1 MWRPERQPG
10 RRVPVFRRGHTAP
23 ADDDRL
29 VEQSRARVRS
39 APRRREAVATAAVV
53 AAFVAAVVAVN
64 AWAPDSGRHSALTAV
79 LLVLCYAAVARVQ
92 FEVGAGAAVLTQL
105 VFVPMLFLAAPAA
118 VPLLVLLGYALCALP
133 SHLRGDW
140 HPARLGLHVVSSC
153 YALGPVAVLAVA
165 GHPAATLSPRI
176 VAVVAAGLA
185 AQFAIDV
192 GTWAALGHSPRGQA
206 RALAVAWRVDLALT
220 PIALALVAAGGGRTY
235 AFLLGLPLVAL
246 LAEFARHR
254 SASVGQAEALSE
266 AYLGT
271 ALLLGDVVEADDSY
285 TGFHSRDVVAL
296 VLDVSDR
303 MGLDDDARHKARLT
317 ALLHDVGKVAIPNE
331 IICKPGPLTAEERA
345 VIERHTLEGERML
358 NQVGGLLADV
368 GALVRSCHERWDGGG
383 YPDGLAGADI
393 PLIARIVCACDA
405 YSAMTTDRSYRAAMT
420 HEAAVA
426 ELRRCA
432 GTQFDPAVVEALVAV
447 AEAHEPGRLARAA

>member
-1 MWRPERQPG
+1 MWRPERQAG
-10 RRVPVFRRGHTAP
+10 WRVLRLGKARPAP
-23 ADDDRL
+23 AEDDRL
-29 VEQSRARVRS
+29 VEQSRARMRS
-39 APRRREAVATAAVV
+39 APIRREAVATAAVV
-53 AAFVAAVVAVN
+53 GAFATAVAAILD
-64 AWAPDSGRHSALTAV
+64 WAPDSGGHSLTTAA
-79 LLVLCYAAVARVQ
+79 LLVVAYAAVARVQ

-105 VFVPMLFLAAPAA
+105 VFVPMLFLATPAM
-118 VPLLVLLGYALCALP
+118 VPLLVLLGYLLSALP
-133 SHLRGDW
+133 RHLRGDW

-153 YALGPVAVLAVA
+153 YALGPVIVLGLA
-165 GHPAATLSPRI
+165 GEPAATLSPRML
-176 VAVVAAGLA
+176 AVVAAGLV

-271 ALLLGDVVEADDSY
+271 AMLLGDVVEADDSY
-285 TGFHSRDVVAL
+285 TGLHSRDVVAL
-296 VLDVSDR
+296 VLDVSDQ
-303 MGLDDDARHKARLT
+303 MGLDEDARHTARLT
-317 ALLHDVGKVAIPNE
+317 ALLHDVGKVAIPKE
-331 IICKPGPLTAEERA
+331 IIRKPGPLTPEERA
-345 VIERHTLEGERML
+345 IVERHTVAGERML
-358 NQVGGLLADV
+358 RQVGGLLADI
-368 GALVRSCHERWDGGG
+368 GALVRSCHEHWDGGG
-383 YPDGLAGADI
+383 YPDGLAGTDI
-393 PLIARIVCACDA
+393 PLVARIVCACDA
-405 YSAMTTDRSYRAAMT
+405 FSAMTTDRSYRAAMT
-420 HEAAVA
+420 HDAAVA

-447 AEAHEPGRLARAA
+447 ADRHEPGRLERAA

>member
-1 MWRPERQPG
+1 MWRPERQAG
-10 RRVPVFRRGHTAP
+10 WRVALLRRGRTAP
-23 ADDDRL
+23 AEDDRL
-29 VEQSRARVRS
+29 VEQSRARMRA
-39 APRRREAVATAAVV
+39 APMRREIVATSAVV
-53 AAFVAAVVAVN
+53 AAFIVAVGAIS
-64 AWAPDSGRHSALTAV
+64 AWDADVAGHGVLTAA
-79 LLVLCYAAVARVQ
+79 LLVIAYAAVARVQ

-105 VFVPMLFLAAPAA
+105 VFVPMLFLAAPAV
-118 VPLLVLLGYALCALP
+118 VPVLVLLGYVLSALP
-133 SHLRGDW
+133 RHLRGDW

-153 YALGPVAVLAVA
+153 YAIGPVVVLTLA
-165 GHPAATLSPRI
+165 GDPAPSLEPRTL
-176 VAVVAAGLA
+176 AVVAAGLV

-285 TGFHSRDVVAL
+285 TGLHSRDVVAL

-331 IICKPGPLTAEERA
+331 IIRKPGPLTPEERA
-345 VIERHTLEGERML
+345 IIERHTLEGERML

-383 YPDGLAGADI
+383 YPDGLAGTDI
-393 PLIARIVCACDA
+393 PLVARIVCACDA
-405 YSAMTTDRSYRAAMT
+405 FSAMTTDRSYRAAMT
-420 HEAAVA
+420 HEVAVA

-432 GTQFDPAVVEALVAV
+432 GTQFDPEVVEALVAV
-447 AEAHEPGRLARAA
+447 ADPHAPGRLERAA

>member
-1 MWRPERQPG
+1 MRA
-10 RRVPVFRRGHTAP
+10 AP
-23 ADDDRL
+23 I
-29 VEQSRARVRS
+29 
-39 APRRREAVATAAVV
+39 RREAAATACVV
-53 AAFVAAVVAVN
+53 AGFIVAVGVIGAWDADLAGHSFVTAALLVVA
-64 AWAPDSGRHSALTAV
+64 
-79 LLVLCYAAVARVQ
+79 YAAVARVQ

-118 VPLLVLLGYALCALP
+118 VPMLVLLGYVLSALP
-133 SHLRGDW
+133 RHLRGDW

-153 YALGPVAVLAVA
+153 YAIGPVVVLGLA
-165 GHPAATLSPRI
+165 GDPAPSLSPRTL
-176 VAVVAAGLA
+176 ALVAAGLL

-220 PIALALVAAGGGRTY
+220 PIGLALVAAGGSRTY

-285 TGFHSRDVVAL
+285 TGLHSRDVVAL
-296 VLDVSDR
+296 VLDVSEV
-303 MGLDDDARHKARLT
+303 MGLDEDERHKARLT
-317 ALLHDVGKVAIPNE
+317 ALLHDVGKVAVPNE
-331 IICKPGPLTAEERA
+331 IIRKPGALTPEERA
-345 VIERHTLEGERML
+345 IIERHTVDGERML

-383 YPDGLAGADI
+383 YPDGLAGAGI
-393 PLIARIVCACDA
+393 PLVARIVCACDA
-405 YSAMTTDRSYRAAMT
+405 FSAMTTDRSYRAAMT

-426 ELRRCA
+426 ELRLCA
-432 GTQFDPAVVEALVAV
+432 GTQFDPAVVDALVAV
-447 AEAHEPGRLARAA
+447 ADRHAPGRLERAA

>member
-1 MWRPERQPG
+1 MWRPKRQAGWRVALLG
-10 RRVPVFRRGHTAP
+10 RGRTAP
-23 ADDDRL
+23 AEDDRL
-29 VEQSRARVRS
+29 VEQSRAAMRA
-39 APRRREAVATAAVV
+39 APIRREAAATACVV
-53 AAFVAAVVAVN
+53 AAFIVAVGAIGAWDADLAGHSFVTAALLVVA
-64 AWAPDSGRHSALTAV
+64 
-79 LLVLCYAAVARVQ
+79 YAAVARVQ

-118 VPLLVLLGYALCALP
+118 VPVLVLLGYVLSALP
-133 SHLRGDW
+133 RHLRGDW
-140 HPARLGLHVVSSC
+140 HPARFGLHIVSSC
-153 YALGPVAVLAVA
+153 YAIGPVVVLGLA
-165 GHPAATLSPRI
+165 GDPAPSLSPRTL
-176 VAVVAAGLA
+176 ALVAAGLL

-192 GTWAALGHSPRGQA
+192 GTWAALGLSPRGQA

-220 PIALALVAAGGGRTY
+220 PIGLALVAAGGSRTY

-285 TGFHSRDVVAL
+285 TGLHSRDVVAL
-296 VLDVSDR
+296 VLDVSEV
-303 MGLDDDARHKARLT
+303 MGLDEDERHKARLT

-331 IICKPGPLTAEERA
+331 IIRKPGALTPEERA
-345 VIERHTLEGERML
+345 IIERHTVDGERML

-393 PLIARIVCACDA
+393 PLVARIVCACDA
-405 YSAMTTDRSYRAAMT
+405 FSAMTTDRSYRAAMT

-432 GTQFDPAVVEALVAV
+432 GTQFDPAVVDALVAV
-447 AEAHEPGRLARAA
+447 ADRHAPGRLERAA

>member
-1 MWRPERQPG
+1 MWRPKRQAGWRVALLG
-10 RRVPVFRRGHTAP
+10 RGRTAP
-23 ADDDRL
+23 AEDDRL
-29 VEQSRARVRS
+29 VEQSRARMRA
-39 APRRREAVATAAVV
+39 APIRREAAATGAVV
-53 AAFVAAVVAVN
+53 AAFIASVGAIGV
-64 AWAPDSGRHSALTAV
+64 WAPDRGGHGLLTAA

-105 VFVPMLFLAAPAA
+105 VFVPMLFLATPAA
-118 VPLLVLLGYALCALP
+118 VPVLVLLGYVLSALP
-133 SHLRGDW
+133 RHLRGDW
-140 HPARLGLHVVSSC
+140 HPARFGLHVVSSC
-153 YALGPVAVLAVA
+153 YAIGPVVVLALA
-165 GHPAATLSPRI
+165 GRTAATLSPHTLGI
-176 VAVVAAGLA
+176 VAAGLA

-271 ALLLGDVVEADDSY
+271 ALLLGDVVDADDSY
-285 TGFHSRDVVAL
+285 TGLHSRDVVAL

-331 IICKPGPLTAEERA
+331 IIQKPGALTPEERA
-345 VIERHTLEGERML
+345 IIERHTIEGERML

-383 YPDGLAGADI
+383 YPDGLAGTDI
-393 PLIARIVCACDA
+393 PLVARIVCACDA
-405 YSAMTTDRSYRAAMT
+405 FSAMTTDRSYRAAMT
-420 HEAAVA
+420 HDAAVA

-432 GTQFDPAVVEALVAV
+432 GTQFDSRAVEALVAV
-447 AEAHEPGRLARAA
+447 ADRHEPGRLERAA

>member
-1 MWRPERQPG
+1 MWRPERQAG
-10 RRVPVFRRGHTAP
+10 RRVPVLLRGRTAP
-23 ADDDRL
+23 AEDDRL
-29 VEQSRARVRS
+29 VEQSRARMRS
-39 APRRREAVATAAVV
+39 APIRREAAATAAVV
-53 AAFVAAVVAVN
+53 AAFSVSLAAIG
-64 AWAPDSGRHSALTAV
+64 AWAPDAGRHSVLTAA
-79 LLVLCYAAVARVQ
+79 LLVVSYAAVARVQ

-118 VPLLVLLGYALCALP
+118 VPLLVVLGFILSALP
-133 SHLRGDW
+133 RHLRGDW

-153 YALGPVAVLAVA
+153 YALGPVVVLALA
-165 GHPAATLSPRI
+165 GRPAAALSPRT
-176 VAVVAAGLA
+176 VAVVAAGLV

-220 PIALALVAAGGGRTY
+220 PIGLALVAAGGGHTY

-285 TGFHSRDVVAL
+285 TGLHSRDVVEL

-303 MGLDDDARHKARLT
+303 MGLDEDARHKARLT

-331 IICKPGPLTAEERA
+331 IIRKPGRLTAEERA
-345 VIERHTLEGERML
+345 VIERHTVVGERML

-368 GALVRSCHERWDGGG
+368 GAVVRSCHERWDGGG

-405 YSAMTTDRSYRAAMT
+405 FSAMTTDRSYRAAMT
-420 HEAAVA
+420 YDAAVA

-432 GTQFDPAVVEALVAV
+432 GTQFDPAVVERLVAV
-447 AEAHEPGRLARAA
+447 ADRHEPGRLDRAA

>member
-1 MWRPERQPG
+1 
-10 RRVPVFRRGHTAP
+10 
-23 ADDDRL
+23 
-29 VEQSRARVRS
+29 
-39 APRRREAVATAAVV
+39 V
-53 AAFVAAVVAVN
+53 AAFIVAVGAIGAWDADLARHSFVTAALLVVA
-64 AWAPDSGRHSALTAV
+64 
-79 LLVLCYAAVARVQ
+79 YAAVARVQ

-118 VPLLVLLGYALCALP
+118 VPVLVLLGYVLSALP
-133 SHLRGDW
+133 RHLRGDW

-153 YALGPVAVLAVA
+153 YAIGPVVVLGLA
-165 GHPAATLSPRI
+165 GDPAPSLSPRTL
-176 VAVVAAGLA
+176 ALVAAGLL

-220 PIALALVAAGGGRTY
+220 PIGLALVAAGGSRTY

-285 TGFHSRDVVAL
+285 TGRHSRDVVAL
-296 VLDVSDR
+296 VLDVSEV
-303 MGLDDDARHKARLT
+303 MGLDEDERHKARLT

-331 IICKPGPLTAEERA
+331 ILYKPGPLD
-345 VIERHTLEGERML
+345 EGEWAVMREHPVIGERIIRRTPEL
-358 NQVGGLLADV
+358 VDLAPI
-368 GALVRSCHERWDGGG
+368 VRHEHERWDGEG
-383 YPDGLAGADI
+383 YPDGLSGTDI
-393 PLIARIVCACDA
+393 PVGSRVILACDA
-405 YSAMTTDRSYRAAMT
+405 YNAMITQRPYREPMSDADAR
-420 HEAAVA
+420 A
-426 ELRRCA
+426 ELEAGA
-432 GTQFDPAVVEALVAV
+432 GTQFDPDVVAALLAVLAGQSAAV
-447 AEAHEPGRLARAA
+447 

>member
-1 MWRPERQPG
+1 M
-10 RRVPVFRRGHTAP
+10 
-23 ADDDRL
+23 
-29 VEQSRARVRS
+29 RS
-39 APRRREAVATAAVV
+39 APRRREVVATGAVV
-53 AAFVAAVVAVN
+53 AAFTIAVGAIGALDADLAGHGILTAGLLVVA
-64 AWAPDSGRHSALTAV
+64 
-79 LLVLCYAAVARVQ
+79 YAAVARVQ

-105 VFVPMLFLAAPAA
+105 VFVPMLFLTAPAA
-118 VPLLVLLGYALCALP
+118 VPVLVLLGYVLSALP
-133 SHLRGDW
+133 RHLRGDW

-153 YALGPVAVLAVA
+153 YAIGPVVVLGLA
-165 GHPAATLSPRI
+165 GDPAPSLAPRTLAI
-176 VAVVAAGLA
+176 VAIGLV

-220 PIALALVAAGGGRTY
+220 PIALALVAAGGARTY

-285 TGFHSRDVVAL
+285 TGLHSRDVVAL
-296 VLDVSDR
+296 VLDVSER
-303 MGLDDDARHKARLT
+303 MGLDEDARHKARLT

-331 IICKPGPLTAEERA
+331 IIRKPGALTPEERA
-345 VIERHTLEGERML
+345 VIERHTVEGERML
-358 NQVGGLLADV
+358 RQVGGLLADI
-368 GALVRSCHERWDGGG
+368 GELVRSCHERWDGGG
-383 YPDGLAGADI
+383 YPDGLAGEEI

-405 YSAMTTDRSYRAAMT
+405 FSAMTTDRSYRAAMT
-420 HEAAVA
+420 HDAAIA

-432 GTQFDPAVVEALVAV
+432 GTQFDPAVVEALVDV
-447 AEAHEPGRLARAA
+447 ARRHEPGRLDRAA

>member
-1 MWRPERQPG
+1 MWRPERQAG
-10 RRVPVFRRGHTAP
+10 WRVLRLGKARSVP
-23 ADDDRL
+23 AEDDRL
-29 VEQSRARVRS
+29 VEQSRARMRA
-39 APRRREAVATAAVV
+39 APKRREVVATAAVV
-53 AAFVAAVVAVN
+53 GAFAVALAAILN
-64 AWAPDSGRHSALTAV
+64 WAPDAGRHSVLTAA
-79 LLVLCYAAVARVQ
+79 LLVVAYAAVARVQ

-105 VFVPMLFLAAPAA
+105 VFVPMLFLAAPGV
-118 VPLLVLLGYALCALP
+118 VPLLVLLGYVLSALP
-133 SHLRGDW
+133 RHLRGDW

-153 YALGPVAVLAVA
+153 YALGPVVVLALA
-165 GHPAATLSPRI
+165 GQPAATLSPRTLAI
-176 VAVVAAGLA
+176 VAAGLI

-220 PIALALVAAGGGRTY
+220 PIALALVTAGGGRTY

-285 TGFHSRDVVAL
+285 TGLHSRDVVAV

-303 MGLDDDARHKARLT
+303 MGLDEDARHKARLT

-331 IICKPGPLTAEERA
+331 IIRKPGPLTVEERA
-345 VIERHTLEGERML
+345 VIERHTVEGERML
-358 NQVGGLLADV
+358 NQVGGLLADI

-383 YPDGLAGADI
+383 YPDGLAGDDI

-405 YSAMTTDRSYRAAMT
+405 FSAMTTDRSYRAAMT
-420 HEAAVA
+420 HDAAVA

-432 GTQFDPAVVEALVAV
+432 GTQFDPAVVGALVAV
-447 AEAHEPGRLARAA
+447 AGRHEPGRLGRAA

>member
-1 MWRPERQPG
+1 MSRPERQAGWRAPALG
-10 RRVPVFRRGHTAP
+10 RGRTAP
-23 ADDDRL
+23 AEDDRL
-29 VEQSRARVRS
+29 VEQSRARMRS
-39 APRRREAVATAAVV
+39 APIRREAAATAGVV
-53 AAFVAAVVAVN
+53 AAFTVAVGVIG
-64 AWAPDSGRHSALTAV
+64 ASAPGTGRHGILTAA
-79 LLVLCYAAVARVQ
+79 LLVLCYAVVARVQ
-92 FEVGAGAAVLTQL
+92 FEVGAGAAVLTQV
-105 VFVPMLFLAAPAA
+105 VFVPMLFLASPAA
-118 VPLLVLLGYALCALP
+118 VPVLVLLGYVLSALP
-133 SHLRGDW
+133 RHLRGDW

-153 YALGPVAVLAVA
+153 YAIGPVAVLALA
-165 GHPAATLSPRI
+165 GEPAPSLSLRTL
-176 VAVVAAGLA
+176 AVVAAGLV

-206 RALAVAWRVDLALT
+206 RALAAAWRVDLALT

-285 TGFHSRDVVAL
+285 TGLHSRDVVAL
-296 VLDVSDR
+296 VLDVSEV
-303 MGLDDDARHKARLT
+303 MGLDEDERHTARLT

-331 IICKPGPLTAEERA
+331 IIRKPGALTPEERTI
-345 VIERHTLEGERML
+345 IERHTVEGERML
-358 NQVGGLLADV
+358 KQVGGLLADI

-393 PLIARIVCACDA
+393 PLVARIVCACDA
-405 YSAMTTDRSYRAAMT
+405 FSAMTTDRSYRAAMT

-432 GTQFDPAVVEALVAV
+432 GTHFDPAVVEALVAV
-447 AEAHEPGRLARAA
+447 ADRHQPGRLDQAA

>member
-1 MWRPERQPG
+1 MWR
-10 RRVPVFRRGHTAP
+10 RRTAP
-23 ADDDRL
+23 ADEDRL
-29 VEQSRARVRS
+29 VEQSRARMRS
-39 APRRREAVATAAVV
+39 APVRREAAATAAVV
-53 AAFVAAVVAVN
+53 GAFIAAVAAIG
-64 AWAPDSGRHSALTAV
+64 AWAPDRGGDGIVTAA

-118 VPLLVLLGYALCALP
+118 VPLLVLLGYVLSALP
-133 SHLRGDW
+133 RHLSGDW

-153 YALGPVAVLAVA
+153 YAIGPVVVLALA
-165 GHPAATLSPRI
+165 GDPAPSLSPRTLAI
-176 VAVVAAGLA
+176 VALGLL

-220 PIALALVAAGGGRTY
+220 PIALALVAAGGSRTY
-235 AFLLGLPLVAL
+235 AYLLGLPLVAL

-285 TGFHSRDVVAL
+285 TGLHSRDVVAL
-296 VLDVSDR
+296 VLDVSDHI
-303 MGLDDDARHKARLT
+303 GLDEDARHKARLT

-331 IICKPGPLTAEERA
+331 IIRKPGPLTPEERTI
-345 VIERHTLEGERML
+345 VERHTVEGERML
-358 NQVGGLLADV
+358 KQVGGLLADV

-393 PLIARIVCACDA
+393 PLVARIVCACDA
-405 YSAMTTDRSYRAAMT
+405 FSAMTTDRSYRAAMT
-420 HEAAVA
+420 HAAAVA
-426 ELRRCA
+426 ELGRCA
-432 GTQFDPAVVEALVAV
+432 GTHFDPAVVAALVAV
-447 AEAHEPGRLARAA
+447 AGRHAPDRLGAAA

>member
-1 MWRPERQPG
+1 MWRPERQAG
-10 RRVPVFRRGHTAP
+10 WRVPRLGRARTAP
-23 ADDDRL
+23 AEDDRL
-29 VEQSRARVRS
+29 VEQSRARMRS
-39 APRRREAVATAAVV
+39 APMRREAVATAVV
-53 AAFVAAVVAVN
+53 VGAFVIALGAIRE
-64 AWAPDSGRHSALTAV
+64 WAPDRGAHAVLTAA

-118 VPLLVLLGYALCALP
+118 VPLLVLFGYVLSALP

-153 YALGPVAVLAVA
+153 YALGPVIVLALA
-165 GHPAATLSPRI
+165 GRPPATLSPRTLVI
-176 VAVVAAGLA
+176 VAVGLA

-220 PIALALVAAGGGRTY
+220 PIGLALVAAAGGRSY

-285 TGFHSRDVVAL
+285 TGLHSRDVVAL

-331 IICKPGPLTAEERA
+331 IIRKPGPLTAGERA
-345 VIERHTLEGERML
+345 VIERHTVDGERML

-368 GALVRSCHERWDGGG
+368 GAVVRSCHERWDGGG

-405 YSAMTTDRSYRAAMT
+405 FSAMTTDRSYRAAMT
-420 HEAAVA
+420 YDAAVA

-432 GTQFDPAVVEALVAV
+432 GTQFDPAIVDALVAV
-447 AEAHEPGRLARAA
+447 AEGQKPGRLARAA

>member
-1 MWRPERQPG
+1 MWRPKRQAG
-10 RRVPVFRRGHTAP
+10 RRVALLGRGCTAP
-23 ADDDRL
+23 AEDDRL
-29 VEQSRARVRS
+29 VEQSRAAMRA
-39 APRRREAVATAAVV
+39 APIRREAAATACVV
-53 AAFVAAVVAVN
+53 AAFIVAVGAIGAWDADLAGHSFVTAALLVVA
-64 AWAPDSGRHSALTAV
+64 
-79 LLVLCYAAVARVQ
+79 YAAVARVQ

-105 VFVPMLFLAAPAA
+105 VFVPMLSLAAPAA
-118 VPLLVLLGYALCALP
+118 VPVLVLLGYVLSALP
-133 SHLRGDW
+133 RHLRGDW

-153 YALGPVAVLAVA
+153 YAIGPVVVLGLA
-165 GHPAATLSPRI
+165 GDPAPSLSPRTL
-176 VAVVAAGLA
+176 ALVAAGLL

-206 RALAVAWRVDLALT
+206 GALAVAWRVDLALT
-220 PIALALVAAGGGRTY
+220 PIGLALVAAGGSRTY

-285 TGFHSRDVVAL
+285 TGLHSRDVVAL
-296 VLDVSDR
+296 VLDVSEV
-303 MGLDDDARHKARLT
+303 MGLDEDERHKARLT

-331 IICKPGPLTAEERA
+331 IIRKPGALTPEERA
-345 VIERHTLEGERML
+345 IIERHTVDGERML

-383 YPDGLAGADI
+383 YPDGLEGADI
-393 PLIARIVCACDA
+393 PLVARIVCACDA
-405 YSAMTTDRSYRAAMT
+405 FSAMTTDRSYRAAMT

-426 ELRRCA
+426 ELRLCA
-432 GTQFDPAVVEALVAV
+432 GTQFDPAVVDALVAV
-447 AEAHEPGRLARAA
+447 ADRHAPGRLERAA

>member
-1 MWRPERQPG
+1 MPVLLRG
-10 RRVPVFRRGHTAP
+10 RTAP
-23 ADDDRL
+23 AEDDRL
-29 VEQSRARVRS
+29 VEQSRARMRR
-39 APRRREAVATAAVV
+39 APIRREAAATVGVFAVFLVAVAAIRDWVPDPGGHSLLTAA
-53 AAFVAAVVAVN
+53 
-64 AWAPDSGRHSALTAV
+64 

-118 VPLLVLLGYALCALP
+118 VPVLVLLGYILSALP
-133 SHLRGDW
+133 RHLRGDW

-153 YALGPVAVLAVA
+153 YAIGPVVVLALA
-165 GHPAATLSPRI
+165 GHPGPSLTLRTL
-176 VAVVAAGLA
+176 AVVAAGLA

-220 PIALALVAAGGGRTY
+220 PIALGLVAAGGGRTY
-235 AFLLGLPLVAL
+235 AFMLGLPLVAL

-285 TGFHSRDVVAL
+285 TGLHSRDVVAL
-296 VLDVSDR
+296 VLDVSDQ
-303 MGLDDDARHKARLT
+303 MGLDEEARHEARLT
-317 ALLHDVGKVAIPNE
+317 ALLHDVGKVNIPNA
-331 IICKPGPLTAEERA
+331 IIGKPGPLTAEERV
-345 VIERHTLEGERML
+345 VIERHTIEGERML
-358 NQVGGLLADV
+358 KQVGGLLADV

-383 YPDGLAGADI
+383 YPDGLSGTDI
-393 PLIARIVCACDA
+393 PLVARIVCACDA
-405 YSAMTTDRSYRAAMT
+405 FSAMTTDRSYRAAMCPD
-420 HEAAVA
+420 AAVA

-447 AEAHEPGRLARAA
+447 AGRHEPGRLDQAA